1 MQNKINMIKA
11 ASVGLGWWSDEL
23 AKSIQ
28 GKSNKIRVVSCY
40 SKSKKKRIDFSKRY
54 KTNYTD
60 SYNSIVKNPNIDALI
75 LTTPHSLHAKHAI
88 QALRNGKH
96 VFIEKPMATKYLDAK
111 KMYLTAKKYK
121 KILSVGHNRRYSSVS
136 DFINNL
142 NHQKKIGKI
151 LHIDSNFSASGALNY
166 KKKFWRASRKESPGG
181 AIAGLGIHMI
191 DLMCFFG
198 GQVKSVQSLVKKYAV
213 KVNIDDTTSALFEF
227 NKNCT
232 GNLTTIFACPYT
244 TTFNVFG
251 TNMNIFSD
259 VDKNKIK
266 IVNKNGKVQK
276 INLENKNTLF
286 LELQEFAESCKNKK
300 NYRIKNSEAAH
311 NVKVMEAIVKSSKI
325 NKKVFI
331 S

>member
-1 MQNKINMIKA
+1 MIKA

-28 GKSNKIRVVSCY
+28 GKSKKIKIVSCY
-40 SKSKKKRIDFSKRY
+40 SKSKKKRIDFSKKY
-54 KTNYTD
+54 KTRYHD
-60 SYNSIVKNPNIDALI
+60 SLKAILKDPQINAII

-88 QALRNGKH
+88 QALRHGKH
-96 VFIEKPMATKYLDAK
+96 VFVEKPMATKYLDAK

-121 KILSVGHNRRYSSVS
+121 KTLSVGHNRRYSSVS

-142 NHQKKIGKI
+142 NRQKKIGKI

-166 KKKFWRASRKESPGG
+166 KKKFWRANRKESPGG

-213 KVNIDDTTSALFEF
+213 KVNIDDTTSALFEL

-259 VDKNKIK
+259 IDKNKIK
-266 IVNKNGKVQK
+266 IVNKNGKIQK
-276 INLENKNTLF
+276 LNLINKNTLF
-286 LELQEFAESCKNKK
+286 LELQEFADSCNKKK
-300 NYRIKNSEAAH
+300 NYRVKNSEAAH

>member
-1 MQNKINMIKA
+1 MIKA

-28 GKSNKIRVVSCY
+28 GKSKEIRIVSCY
-40 SKSKKKRIDFSKRY
+40 SRSKKKRIDFSKKY
-54 KTNYTD
+54 KTIYHD
-60 SYNSIVKNPNIDALI
+60 SFKAILKDPKIDAVI

-88 QALRNGKH
+88 MALRHKKH
-96 VFIEKPMATKYLDAK
+96 VFVEKPMATKYLDAK
-111 KMYLTAKKYK
+111 KMYLNAKKYK

-136 DFINNL
+136 DYINNL
-142 NHQKKIGKI
+142 IRQKKIGKI

-166 KKKFWRASRKESPGG
+166 KKKFWRANRKESPGG

-227 NKNCT
+227 TKNCT

-244 TTFNVFG
+244 TTFNLFG
-251 TNMNIFSD
+251 TNMNVFSD

-276 INLENKNTLF
+276 INLKNKNTLF
-286 LELQEFAESCKNKK
+286 LELQEFAKNCKNKK
-300 NYRIKNSEAAH
+300 NYKIKNSEAAH
-311 NVKVMEAIVKSSKI
+311 NVKIMEAIVKSSKI
-325 NKKVFI
+325 NKKIFL

>member
-1 MQNKINMIKA
+1 MIKA

-28 GKSNKIRVVSCY
+28 GKSNKIKIVSCY
-40 SKSKKKRIDFSKRY
+40 SKSKKKRIDFSKKY
-54 KTNYTD
+54 KTHYHD
-60 SYNSIVKNPNIDALI
+60 SFKTILKDPQINAII

-88 QALRNGKH
+88 QALRHGKH
-96 VFIEKPMATKYLDAK
+96 VFVEKPMATKYLDAK

-121 KILSVGHNRRYSSVS
+121 KTLSVGHNRRYSSVS

-142 NHQKKIGKI
+142 NRQKKIGKI

-166 KKKFWRASRKESPGG
+166 KKKFWRANRKESPGG

-213 KVNIDDTTSALFEF
+213 KVNIDDTTSALFEL

-259 VDKNKIK
+259 IDKNKIK
-266 IVNKNGKVQK
+266 IVNKNGKIQK
-276 INLENKNTLF
+276 LNLVNKNTLF
-286 LELQEFAESCKNKK
+286 LELQEFADSCNKKK
-300 NYRIKNSEAAH
+300 NYRVKNSEAAH

>member
-1 MQNKINMIKA
+1 MIKA

-28 GKSNKIRVVSCY
+28 GKSKKIKIVSCY
-40 SKSKKKRIDFSKRY
+40 SKSKKKRIDFSKKY
-54 KTNYTD
+54 KTHYHD
-60 SYNSIVKNPNIDALI
+60 SFKAILKDPKINAII

-88 QALRNGKH
+88 QALRHGKH
-96 VFIEKPMATKYLDAK
+96 VFVEKPMATKYLDAK

-121 KILSVGHNRRYSSVS
+121 KTLSVGHNRRYSSVS

-142 NHQKKIGKI
+142 NRQKKIGKI

-166 KKKFWRASRKESPGG
+166 KKKFWRANRKESPGG

-213 KVNIDDTTSALFEF
+213 KVNIDDTTSALFEL

-259 VDKNKIK
+259 IDKNKIK
-266 IVNKNGKVQK
+266 IVNKNGKIQK
-276 INLENKNTLF
+276 LNLINKNTLF
-286 LELQEFAESCKNKK
+286 LELQEFADSCNKKK
-300 NYRIKNSEAAH
+300 NYRVKSSEAAH

>member
-1 MQNKINMIKA
+1 MIKA

-28 GKSNKIRVVSCY
+28 GKSKKIKIVSCY
-40 SKSKKKRIDFSKRY
+40 SKSKKKRIDFSKKY
-54 KTNYTD
+54 KTHYHD
-60 SYNSIVKNPNIDALI
+60 SFKAILKDPKINAVI
-75 LTTPHSLHAKHAI
+75 LTTPHSLHAKHSI
-88 QALRNGKH
+88 QALQHGKH
-96 VFIEKPMATKYLDAK
+96 VFVEKPMATKYLDAK
-111 KMYLTAKKYK
+111 KMYLTAKKNK

-266 IVNKNGKVQK
+266 IVNRNGKVQK

>member
-1 MQNKINMIKA
+1 MINA

-28 GKSNKIRVVSCY
+28 GKSKRIKKVSCY
-40 SKSKKKRIDFSKRY
+40 SKSKKKRINFSKKY
-54 KTNYTD
+54 KTDYHD
-60 SYNSIVKNPNIDALI
+60 SYKAILKDPKINAVI

-88 QALRNGKH
+88 QALQHEKH
-96 VFIEKPMATKYLDAK
+96 VFVEKPMATKYLDAK

-142 NHQKKIGKI
+142 NRQKKIGKI
-151 LHIDSNFSASGALNY
+151 LHIDSNFSAPGALNY
-166 KKKFWRASRKESPGG
+166 KKKFWRANRKESPGG

-198 GQVKSVQSLVKKYAV
+198 GEVKSVQSLVKKYAV

-244 TTFNVFG
+244 ATFNVFG

-286 LELQEFAESCKNKK
+286 LELQEFADNCKNKK
-300 NYRIKNSEAAH
+300 KFRIENSEAAH
-311 NVKVMEAIVKSSKI
+311 NVKVMEAIIKSSKI

>member
-1 MQNKINMIKA
+1 LQHK
-11 ASVGLGWWSDEL
+11 
-23 AKSIQ
+23 
-28 GKSNKIRVVSCY
+28 
-40 SKSKKKRIDFSKRY
+40 
-54 KTNYTD
+54 
-60 SYNSIVKNPNIDALI
+60 
-75 LTTPHSLHAKHAI
+75 
-88 QALRNGKH
+88 KH
-96 VFIEKPMATKYLDAK
+96 VFVEKPMATKYLDAK

-121 KILSVGHNRRYSSVS
+121 KILSVGHNRRYSSVY

-142 NHQKKIGKI
+142 NRNKKIGKI

>member
-1 MQNKINMIKA
+1 MIKA

-28 GKSNKIRVVSCY
+28 GKSNKIKIVSCY
-40 SKSKKKRIDFSKRY
+40 SKSKKKRIDFSKKY
-54 KTNYTD
+54 KTHYHD
-60 SYNSIVKNPNIDALI
+60 SFKAILKDPKIDAVI

-88 QALRNGKH
+88 LALRHKKH
-96 VFIEKPMATKYLDAK
+96 VFVEKPMATKYLDAK

-136 DFINNL
+136 DFISNL
-142 NHQKKIGKI
+142 NRKKKIGKI

-166 KKKFWRASRKESPGG
+166 KKKFWRANRKESPGG

-191 DLMCFFG
+191 DLMCYFG
-198 GQVKSVQSLVKKYAV
+198 GKVRSVQSLVKKYVV
-213 KVNIDDTTSALFEF
+213 KVNIDDTTSALFEL

>member
-1 MQNKINMIKA
+1 MIKA
-11 ASVGLGWWSDEL
+11 ASIGLGWWSDEL

-28 GKSNKIRVVSCY
+28 GKSKKIKIVSCY
-40 SKSKKKRIDFSKRY
+40 SRSKKKRINFSKKY
-54 KTNYTD
+54 KTHYHD
-60 SYNSIVKNPNIDALI
+60 SFKAILKDSKINAII

-88 QALRNGKH
+88 QALRHGKH
-96 VFIEKPMATKYLDAK
+96 VFVEKPMATKYLDAK
-111 KMYLTAKKYK
+111 KMFLTAKKYIK
-121 KILSVGHNRRYSSVS
+121 TLSVGHNRRYSSVS
-136 DFINNL
+136 DFINYL
-142 NHQKKIGKI
+142 NRQKKIGKI
-151 LHIDSNFSASGALNY
+151 LHLDSNFSASGALNY
-166 KKKFWRASRKESPGG
+166 KKKIWRANRKESPGG

-191 DLMCFFG
+191 DLMCSFG
-198 GQVKSVQSLVKKYAV
+198 GQVKTVQSLVKKYAV

-227 NKNCT
+227 KKNCT

-266 IVNKNGKVQK
+266 IVNKNGKVKK
-276 INLENKNTLF
+276 INLKNRNTLF
-286 LELQEFAESCKNKK
+286 LELQEFADSCKNKK

-311 NVKVMEAIVKSSKI
+311 NVKVMEAIVKSSKTNRKI
-325 NKKVFI
+325 LL

>member
-1 MQNKINMIKA
+1 MKLIFN
-11 ASVGLGWWSDEL
+11 LF
-23 AKSIQ
+23 SI
-28 GKSNKIRVVSCY
+28 
-40 SKSKKKRIDFSKRY
+40 
-54 KTNYTD
+54 
-60 SYNSIVKNPNIDALI
+60 NIDL
-75 LTTPHSLHAKHAI
+75 
-88 QALRNGKH
+88 
-96 VFIEKPMATKYLDAK
+96 
-111 KMYLTAKKYK
+111 
-121 KILSVGHNRRYSSVS
+121 
-136 DFINNL
+136 INNL
-142 NHQKKIGKI
+142 NRQKKIGKI

-166 KKKFWRASRKESPGG
+166 KKKFWRANRKESPGG
-181 AIAGLGIHMI
+181 AVAGLGIHMI

-213 KVNIDDTTSALFEF
+213 KVNIDDTTSALFEL

-259 VDKNKIK
+259 IDKNKIK
-266 IVNKNGKVQK
+266 IVNKNGKIQK
-276 INLENKNTLF
+276 LNLVNKNTLF
-286 LELQEFAESCKNKK
+286 LELQEFADSCNKK
-300 NYRIKNSEAAH
+300 KKYRVKNSEAAH